1 MRLLLAW
8 IALTLTAS
16 AQDRSMPPGWVLF
29 VVQGESCY
37 WCEKFK
43 ADYHTQPQ
51 FRHALETAF
60 AIKACNWE
68 RPSERMWAQRRGVQA
83 LPSFLVY
90 RDGVLQ
96 QTVTGYNGNWRAFL
110 DKLEVDVGG
119 AGGTQDGTPAP
130 VRPISPE
137 ERELPRISALE
148 SEIGKLRRMIAD
160 ATTKPQPGGKPAESG
175 AASGMTGA
183 AGTSGAGPVSLPSA
197 PPPQPSQG
205 AIPEPASGVG
215 ADWAKL
221 GAAAVTL
228 LAPQFALPAGAVAS
242 AITALQWL
250 RKRRTV
256 ANAQRPQQNTQ
267 TIIERPV
274 VVATDTPPAPQRVE
288 QTTHYVPI
296 EQDSFREAYQW
307 AVDQYTR
314 KFPGSEGLT
323 QALGHLISQYSSA
336 KGQK

>member
-8 IALTLTAS
+8 IALTLTVF
-16 AQDRSMPPGWVLF
+16 AQDRGMPPGWVLF
-29 VVQGESCY
+29 VVQSQSCAPCMR
-37 WCEKFK
+37 WKN
-43 ADYHTQPQ
+43 DYYTQPQ
-51 FRHALETAF
+51 FRNALESSF
-60 AIKACNWE
+60 AVKACNWE
-68 RPSERMWAQRRGVQA
+68 RLSERAWAQRRGINA
-83 LPSFLVY
+83 LPSFMVY

-96 QTVTGYNGNWRAFL
+96 QTLTGYDGNWRAFL
-110 DKLEVDVGG
+110 DKLNVDVGG
-119 AGGTQDGTPAP
+119 AGDAQDGTPAP
-130 VRPISPE
+130 VRPITPE

-148 SEIGKLRRMIAD
+148 GEIIKLRRLIAD
-160 ATTKPQPGGKPAESG
+160 AVKKPVAGDKPVQSG

-183 AGTSGAGPVSLPSA
+183 AGTSTGPVSPPA
-197 PPPQPSQG
+197 PLPPQPSQG

-250 RKRRTV
+250 RKRKTV

-267 TIIERPV
+267 TIIDRPV